1 MKSQNYYFIPGV
13 FLAFCVFINTKTIA
27 QKSEKESQKPEK
39 LNYELLKHEKLGRG
53 LIAIPLEKGQRVYN
67 GEARY
72 DETKRKVYIGWRLLA
87 NDPEDIAFNLYR
99 RVDNEPETKLNETP
113 VTNSTNFVDVNLPE
127 GQIFSYTVRPI
138 FQGKE
143 GAASKRYSIT
153 RSNET
158 KGSYISIA
166 LNGNYNFSKVGI
178 ADLDGDGEYD
188 FVTKRPDGNVDPW
201 YLYWQPSKGTF
212 MFEAYKND
220 GMPLWTYDMGWAIE
234 QGIWYS
240 PFVVYDLNGD
250 GKAEF
255 AVKSGEKDPR
265 DAEGKVVSGKEY
277 LTILDGMTGK
287 PIAQTDWISRDPFFA
302 VNTQHA
308 YNYASRNQ
316 IGVAYLDGKNP
327 HLIVERG
334 TYNLMIVQAYRLI
347 DNKLKLVWE
356 WDNRNAPKKY
366 WGQGGHTFSS
376 ADIDQ
381 DGCDEVILGSCAL
394 DHDGKELW
402 STGLGHNDQAY
413 IGDLNPDHAGL
424 EIYYGIESTQ
434 TKGNGMCMVDAKTG
448 IIIWGIDFPT
458 HHIHGSGLCSDID
471 RVHPGRECYSGE
483 ISTAEGKRFDFA
495 VMHNSQGEIID
506 REIIGGTSPRCLY
519 WDTDNQREL
528 LVDGRIFDYQ
538 GETTH
543 AKIEGNVIAIAD
555 IFGDWREEI
564 ITSLPGELRIYTST
578 MFSDS
583 RNTCL
588 MQDPIYR
595 NCVAHG
601 AMGYTEVPSTTYD
614 LPFKK

>member
-1 MKSQNYYFIPGV
+1 MKSKISYFISGII
-13 FLAFCVFINTKTIA
+13 LTLFIFVNIKVLA
-27 QKSEKESQKPEK
+27 QKSEKEVQKTEK
-39 LNYELLKHEKLGRG
+39 LNYELLNHEKLGRG
-53 LIAIPLEKGQRVYN
+53 MIAIPLEKGQRVYN
-67 GEARY
+67 GEARF
-72 DETKRKVYIGWRLLA
+72 DEKKEKVYIGWRLLA
-87 NDPEDIAFNLYR
+87 NDPENIAFNLYR
-99 RVDNEPETKLNETP
+99 QVDNEPETKLNDTP
-113 VTNSTNFVDVNLPE
+113 ITNSTNFVDANLSE
-127 GQIFSYTVRPI
+127 GVKISYTIRPLI
-138 FQGKE
+138 QGKE
-143 GAASKRYSIT
+143 GAASKPYSII

-158 KGSYISIA
+158 KRSYVSIA
-166 LNGNYNFSKVGI
+166 LKGNHNFSKIGI

-188 FVTKRPDGNVDPW
+188 FVTKQPDGNVDPW
-201 YLYWQPSKGTF
+201 YLYWRPSKETF
-212 MFEAYKND
+212 TFEAYKND
-220 GMPLWTYDMGWAIE
+220 GSPLWSYDMGWAIE

-250 GKAEF
+250 GKAEV

-265 DAEGKVVSGKEY
+265 DAEGKVKSGKEY
-277 LTILDGMTGK
+277 LTILDGLTGK
-287 PIAQTDWISRDPFFA
+287 SIAQTDWISRDPFNE

-316 IGVAYLDGKNP
+316 IGIAYLDGKNP

-347 DNKLKLVWE
+347 DYKLKLVWE

-376 ADIDQ
+376 VDIDQ

-394 DHDGKELW
+394 DNDGKELW
-402 STGLGHNDQAY
+402 STGLGHNDHAY
-413 IGDLNPDHAGL
+413 IGDLNPSHPGL

-448 IIIWGIDFPT
+448 EIIWGTNFPT
-458 HHIHGSGLCSDID
+458 HHVHGSGLCSDID
-471 RVHPGRECYSGE
+471 RAHPGRECYSGE

-495 VMHNSQGEIID
+495 VMHNSKGEIID

-528 LVDGRIFDYQ
+528 FVDGKIFDYQ

-543 AKIEGNVIAIAD
+543 AKIEGDVVAIAD
-555 IFGDWREEI
+555 VFGDWREEI

-578 MFSDS
+578 MLSNA
-583 RNTCL
+583 RYTCL

-601 AMGYTEVPSTTYD
+601 AMGYTEVPSTTND
-614 LPFKK
+614 LPFK